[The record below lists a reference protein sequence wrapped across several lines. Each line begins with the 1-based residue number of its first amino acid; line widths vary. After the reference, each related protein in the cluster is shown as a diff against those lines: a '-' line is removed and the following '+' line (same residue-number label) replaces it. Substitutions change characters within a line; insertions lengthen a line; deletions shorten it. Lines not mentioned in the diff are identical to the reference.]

1 GILTVAV
8 VTKPVAFEGA
18 RRLKNAEQ
26 GIKNLKDFVDT
37 LLVIPNQ
44 KLVECFKDQK
54 ITFKRAFEI
63 ADDVL
68 RQGVQGVSD
77 VIANPELVNLDFADV
92 RTILKNKGL
101 AHMGIGYGKGEMR
114 IVEAVKG
121 AISNPLL
128 EVSIEGATGVIINIV
143 GGDDLMLGEV
153 SDAVAMIRDVIDP
166 DANLI
171 FGMSNVPKKQDVEI
185 TLIATGFVDK
195 RYMPAMMS
203 GTAPAHRTQSLESTL
218 AAADNQARP
227 VQEQQARPLPN
238 NYPTRPVF
246 PTRQQQQPVQN
257 QPVQPQQPYQPAQPY
272 QSKQPS
278 QGASSSRIEVPKY
291 NVPHFLRR
299 IREGKPDNNNNN

>member
-1 GILTVAV
+1 M
-8 VTKPVAFEGA
+8 
-18 RRLKNAEQ
+18 KNAEQ

-92 RTILKNKGL
+92 RAILRNKGL
-101 AHMGIGYGKGEMR
+101 AHMGVGYGKGEMR

-153 SDAVAMIRDVIDP
+153 SDACAMIRDVIDP

-171 FGMSNVPKKQDVEI
+171 FGMSNVTKKQDVEI
-185 TLIATGFVDK
+185 TIIATGFVDR
-195 RYMPAMMS
+195 RYMPAKMA
-203 GTAPAHRTQSLESTL
+203 GTAPASRPMQSVEVAL
-218 AAADNQARP
+218 AAADNQSCF
-227 VQEQQARPLPN
+227 QEALQW
-238 NYPTRPVF
+238 F
-246 PTRQQQQPVQN
+246 
-257 QPVQPQQPYQPAQPY
+257 
-272 QSKQPS
+272 
-278 QGASSSRIEVPKY
+278 
-291 NVPHFLRR
+291 
-299 IREGKPDNNNNN
+299 